1 MGSPPIGCKTLGI
14 ADRMRVPSPAAK
26 MIDNN
31 AVMPAPFSQ
40 EQVAIFYGSNVFDK
54 HYAAAMVN

>member
-1 MGSPPIGCKTLGI
+1 LGV

-40 EQVAIFYGSNVFDK
+40 EQVAIFYGSNVFEK